1 MIKLIQKQAII
12 LPPNNYIAI
21 VRYSLLGLIN
31 KLCINIIHSDVENY
45 HSHPWDYTS
54 IILWGRY
61 KETQWENG
69 KTSTKT
75 YYPGSILR
83 RKYNQFHRIE
93 PVGKRTI
100 TLFFRGKQKAKSNL
114 WVYNNKIYHESK
126 YWLMKGYTKAKMRKI
141 FNYMKEYNE

>member
-12 LPPNNYIAI
+12 LPNDQVTI

-31 KLCINIIHSDVENY
+31 KICVNVIYADVENY
-45 HSHPWDYTS
+45 HSHPWNYTS

-61 KETQWENG
+61 KETQWKDG
-69 KTSTKT
+69 KTITKT

-83 RKYNQFHRIE
+83 RRYNQFHRIV
-93 PVGKRTI
+93 PIGKRVI
-100 TLFFRGKQKAKSNL
+100 TLFLRSSEKTKANL
-114 WVYNNKIYHESK
+114 WVYNNKIYRESK